1 MCVLLL
7 GEMEGL
13 GHLGQLGTAHA
24 VGLETH
30 GAGIDVDLGGL
41 GEHIDLIEGI
51 HHVETLGED
60 TVLLPH
66 DDIVIL

>member
-1 MCVLLL
+1 MCALLL

-13 GHLGQLGTAHA
+13 GHLGQLGIAHA

-41 GEHIDLIEGI
+41 GEHIDLIEGQR
-51 HHVETLGED
+51 V
-60 TVLLPH
+60 V
-66 DDIVIL
+66 